1 MVIFSDI
8 RVFFTGSLK
17 VICVVE
23 WQIII
28 ISERVEE
35 EKVKHKKK
43 KVKLAS
49 YLHKYI
55 ISYYLE

>member
-17 VICVVE
+17 VICGVE
-23 WQIII
+23 RQIII

-43 KVKLAS
+43 KS
-49 YLHKYI
+49 Q
-55 ISYYLE
+55 ISQLPT

>member
-1 MVIFSDI
+1 MLIFSDI

-17 VICVVE
+17 VICIVE

-35 EKVKHKKK
+35 KVKHKKK
-43 KVKLAS
+43 KS
-49 YLHKYI
+49 N
-55 ISYYLE
+55 

>member
-1 MVIFSDI
+1 MVIFSDL
-8 RVFFTGSLK
+8 RGFFTG
-17 VICVVE
+17 VE

-43 KVKLAS
+43 KS
-49 YLHKYI
+49 N
-55 ISYYLE
+55 

>member
-8 RVFFTGSLK
+8 RGFFTGSLK

-43 KVKLAS
+43 KVKLPT
-49 YLHKYI
+49 
-55 ISYYLE
+55 

>member
-35 EKVKHKKK
+35 EKK
-43 KVKLAS
+43 S
-49 YLHKYI
+49 NYLHKYI